1 MSAASRL
8 ARLQPKRT
16 SSTRRVELEE
26 CPRCKL
32 ADKLSGYS
40 YAYEVMSFGHG
51 RIIKSDR
58 LCYTCVAE
66 LRAPS
71 RMGRVPIYTKR

>member
-8 ARLQPKRT
+8 ARLQPRT
-16 SSTRRVELEE
+16 TSARRPLLEE

-32 ADKLSGYS
+32 ADELSGYTYS
-40 YAYEVMSFGHG
+40 YEVMSFGAG
-51 RIIKSDR
+51 RIVKSDR

-66 LRAPS
+66 LRAPG
-71 RMGRVPIYTKR
+71 RMGKVPIYTKR